1 MKLRHA
7 LIASLFAL
15 AVLGCSGK
23 SAASAATAAGGAGGK
38 PTVEIGYLNHGP
50 VISALAD
57 SDKVLASFGDKIKV
71 TRYDLET
78 DQGAAFEKSKGL
90 VGHVPIAIFINGS
103 MEVKLGD
110 RTVKFYSFPSGQG
123 TFMMASGSWTADD
136 LRAAIEQALGKAP

>member
-1 MKLRHA
+1 MKSRFAVL
-7 LIASLFAL
+7 ASFFAL
-15 AVLGCSGK
+15 AALGCSGK
-23 SAASAATAAGGAGGK
+23 SPAQTAGAARGV

-90 VGHVPIAIFINGS
+90 TGHVPIAIFIDGS
-103 MEVKLGD
+103 MEVRLGN

-136 LRAAIEQALGKAP
+136 LKAAINQALGKAP